1 MLSGI
6 YVSAVHKCL
15 LEYMQSPIAHMYTH
29 EKKTIQVD
37 AHLKTQCHTD
47 ILHIGLHDIIV

>member
-37 AHLKTQCHTD
+37 AYLKTQCHTD